1 MTKEKGDYEVTYEK
15 PIVGIVTARK
25 CEHCGHHEIGITT
38 EEGRYIALKP
48 GMLVEIK
55 GEEAARSHGSHREP

>member
-1 MTKEKGDYEVTYEK
+1 MVEEKQDHKATQEK
-15 PIVGIVTARK
+15 HLVGVVTART

-38 EEGRYIALKP
+38 EEGRYIPLKP

-55 GEEAARSHGSHREP
+55 GQSSEPGPRPKS